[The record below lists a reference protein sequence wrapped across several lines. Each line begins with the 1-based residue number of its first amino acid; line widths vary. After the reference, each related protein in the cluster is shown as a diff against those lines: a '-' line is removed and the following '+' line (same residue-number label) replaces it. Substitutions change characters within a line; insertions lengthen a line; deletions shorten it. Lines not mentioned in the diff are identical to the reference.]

1 MSTHSVTSN
10 DYYFLDA
17 SKLPSARAY
26 TERGEQKKKDD
37 IKAATETAMVALK
50 SQTAIFKANAPE
62 EFSKGIDLL
71 DSLTCT
77 RQCHRCGQTDM
88 TEANN
93 GSYQVCTK
101 CEGVFCFDCC
111 KYDEAVRTNIVSK
124 GRRVFF
130 TDTKAHSTDDMDPER
145 FTCTV
150 CHEYIDPKFTSL
162 IPRSNKAFTSI
173 CDKAADV
180 RQAFVEGSMLLE
192 AQKPIDEEDEE
203 GEKEAEG
210 ADKVVEDVQ
219 QPPADEDVQQP
230 PADEDVQQPPADED
244 VQQPP
249 GDEGSDE
256 GKTRKKRGR
265 KKAPKK
271 VPQEAPASGQTKRNS
286 GWKLKEHFL
295 NLAEGDEEQAS
306 ELLKQYRKDVRKQN
320 KLKKE
325 AEAMYPKSLQKIKS
339 KKRLLAKKMAAMK
352 AVMEYALTLPGSDPV
367 LLNSLVDQA
376 EKEVDDA
383 MDEEDDL
390 NGKELVDSDVEPTLQ
405 DFLPGEEEIT
415 EAALFGEVD

>member
-1 MSTHSVTSN
+1 MSTRSVTSK
-10 DYYFLDA
+10 DYYFLDP
-17 SKLPSARAY
+17 SKLPSSRAY

-37 IKAATETAMVALK
+37 IKAATETAMVALE

-111 KYDEAVRTNIVSK
+111 KYDEAVRTKIVSK

-150 CHEYIDPKFTSL
+150 CHEYIDPRFTSL

-210 ADKVVEDVQ
+210 ADKVVEEDNEVIEV
-219 QPPADEDVQQP
+219 DEDVQQP
-230 PADEDVQQPPADED
+230 PADEDVQQPS
-244 VQQPP
+244 

-286 GWKLKEHFL
+286 GWKLKERFL

-339 KKRLLAKKMAAMK
+339 KKRLLAKKMAGMK
-352 AVMEYALTLPGSDPV
+352 AAINYALTLPGSDPV

-376 EKEVDDA
+376 EKEVDEA

-390 NGKELVDSDVEPTLQ
+390 SGKELVDSDVEPTFQ

-415 EAALFGEVD
+415 EATLFGEVD

>member
-1 MSTHSVTSN
+1 MSTRSVTSN
-10 DYYFLDA
+10 EYHFLD
-17 SKLPSARAY
+17 SSDLPSARAY

-71 DSLTCT
+71 DSLACT

-88 TEANN
+88 TEANK

-111 KYDEAVRTNIVSK
+111 KYDEAVRTKIVSK

-150 CHEYIDPKFTSL
+150 CHEYIDPRFTSL
-162 IPRSNKAFTSI
+162 VPRSNKAFTYI

-192 AQKPIDEEDEE
+192 AQKPIDEAEEVVE
-203 GEKEAEG
+203 GEKEV
-210 ADKVVEDVQ
+210 ADEESEVIEVDDEA
-219 QPPADEDVQQP
+219 QPPADEDVQP
-230 PADEDVQQPPADED
+230 PVDEAT
-244 VQQPP
+244 
-249 GDEGSDE
+249 
-256 GKTRKKRGR
+256 TRKKRGR

-271 VPQEAPASGQTKRNS
+271 VAQEAQAAGQTKRNS

-295 NLAEGDEEQAS
+295 NLAGGDEERAS
-306 ELLKQYRKDVRKQN
+306 ELIKQYRKDVRKQN

-325 AEAMYPKSLQKIKS
+325 AEEMYPKSLQKIKS
-339 KKRLLAKKMAAMK
+339 KKRLLAKKMAGIK
-352 AVMEYALTLPGSDPV
+352 AVMDYALSLPGSDPV
-367 LLNSLVDQA
+367 MLNTLIDQA
-376 EKEVDDA
+376 EKEVDEA

-390 NGKELVDSDVEPTLQ
+390 CGKELVDSDVEPTLQ
-405 DFLPGEEEIT
+405 DLLPGEEDIT
-415 EAALFGEVD
+415 ESHLFGDLD